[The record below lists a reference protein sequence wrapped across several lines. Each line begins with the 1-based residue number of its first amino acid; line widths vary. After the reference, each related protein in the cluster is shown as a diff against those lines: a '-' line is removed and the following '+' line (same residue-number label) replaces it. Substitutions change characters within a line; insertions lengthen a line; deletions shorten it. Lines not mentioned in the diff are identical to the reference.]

1 MEKAIVVCADMVKE
15 GKSNEEF
22 KASTGQLRRF
32 MKRYGLSMRPKSSVT
47 QKDPDQLI
55 SFVLHVGHFVMKHPY
70 DAADIITMDETSTW
84 GDMVSNRMVDDTGKK
99 M

>member
-1 MEKAIVVCADMVKE
+1 
-15 GKSNEEF
+15 
-22 KASTGQLRRF
+22 

-84 GDMVSNRMVDDTGKK
+84 EDMVSNRMVDDTGKK

>member
-1 MEKAIVVCADMVKE
+1 
-15 GKSNEEF
+15 
-22 KASTGQLRRF
+22 

-55 SFVLHVGHFVMKHPY
+55 SFVLHVGHFVVKHPY

>member
-1 MEKAIVVCADMVKE
+1 
-15 GKSNEEF
+15 
-22 KASTGQLRRF
+22 

-55 SFVLHVGHFVMKHPY
+55 SFVLHVGHFVVKHPY

-84 GDMVSNRMVDDTGKK
+84 EDMVSNRMVDDTGKK

>member
-1 MEKAIVVCADMVKE
+1 
-15 GKSNEEF
+15 
-22 KASTGQLRRF
+22 

-84 GDMVSNRMVDDTGKK
+84 EDMVSNRMVDDTGKK
-99 M
+99 MWL

>member
-1 MEKAIVVCADMVKE
+1 
-15 GKSNEEF
+15 
-22 KASTGQLRRF
+22 
-32 MKRYGLSMRPKSSVT
+32 MKRYGLSMRPKLSVT

-84 GDMVSNRMVDDTGKK
+84 EDMVSNRMVDDTGKK